1 MHDAVALEERGVPTA
16 VIVTDAFLHE
26 ADVQR
31 TALGA
36 ERLEPVV
43 ITHPLSTLTEE
54 EIAGRGVEAAAG
66 AWRVL
71 VVAGFVSGG
80 DR

>member
-1 MHDAVALEERGVPTA
+1 LHDAVALEERGVPTA

-36 ERLEPVV
+36 EHLEPVV
-43 ITHPLSTLTEE
+43 IAHPLSTLTDE
-54 EIAGRGVEAAAG
+54 EIAGRGHGAAVRARRILTG
-66 AWRVL
+66 ATV
-71 VVAGFVSGG
+71 
-80 DR
+80 

>member
-1 MHDAVALEERGVPTA
+1 MPAA

-36 ERLEPVV
+36 ACLEPVV
-43 ITHPLSTLTEE
+43 IRHPLSTLTDE
-54 EIAGRGVEAAAG
+54 EIVARAAEAADG
-66 AWRVL
+66 VRRV
-71 VVAGFVSGG
+71 VVSS
-80 DR
+80 RRLRSS

>member
-1 MHDAVALEERGVPTA
+1 M
-16 VIVTDAFLHE
+16 TDAFLHE

-43 ITHPLSTLTEE
+43 IAHPLSTLTDE
-54 EIAGRGVEAAAG
+54 EIAARAAEAVARVKQILAA
-66 AWRVL
+66 
-71 VVAGFVSGG
+71 
-80 DR
+80 

>member
-1 MHDAVALEERGVPTA
+1 MPTA

-36 ERLEPVV
+36 ELLEPVV
-43 ITHPLSTLTEE
+43 ITHPLSTLTDD
-54 EIAGRGVEAAAG
+54 EIAARAAEAVARVKQTLAA
-66 AWRVL
+66 
-71 VVAGFVSGG
+71 
-80 DR
+80 

>member
-31 TALGA
+31 AALGA
-36 ERLEPVV
+36 ELLEPVV
-43 ITHPLSTLTEE
+43 IAHPLSTLTDE
-54 EIAGRGVEAAAG
+54 EIAVRAAEAVARVRQILAA
-66 AWRVL
+66 
-71 VVAGFVSGG
+71 
-80 DR
+80 

>member
-1 MHDAVALEERGVPTA
+1 M
-16 VIVTDAFLHE
+16 TDAFLHE

-43 ITHPLSTLTEE
+43 IAHPLSTLTDE
-54 EIAGRGVEAAAG
+54 EIAARAAEAAAG
-66 AWRVL
+66 ARRVL
-71 VVAGFVSGG
+71 AT
-80 DR
+80 

>member
-1 MHDAVALEERGVPTA
+1 MHDAVALEERGIPTA

-43 ITHPLSTLTEE
+43 ITHPLSTLTDEQ
-54 EIAGRGVEAAAG
+54 IAARASEAAVG
-66 AWRVL
+66 ARRIL
-71 VVAGFVSGG
+71 A
-80 DR
+80 R

>member
-1 MHDAVALEERGVPTA
+1 MHDAVGLEGRGVPTA

-31 TALGA
+31 TALGV
-36 ERLEPVV
+36 ERLDPVV

-54 EIAGRGVEAAAG
+54 EIVARAAEAAAG
-66 AWRVL
+66 ARRVL
-71 VVAGFVSGG
+71 AS
-80 DR
+80 

>member
-1 MHDAVALEERGVPTA
+1 MPAA

-26 ADVQR
+26 AGVQR

-43 ITHPLSTLTEE
+43 IAHPLSTLTGA
-54 EIAGRGVEAAAG
+54 EIAARALDAARGVR
-66 AWRVL
+66 RVL
-71 VVAGFVSGG
+71 TGAAL
-80 DR
+80 

>member
-1 MHDAVALEERGVPTA
+1 MEGRGVPTA

-31 TALGA
+31 AALGA

-43 ITHPLSTLTEE
+43 IKHPLSTLTDE
-54 EIAGRGVEAAAG
+54 EIAERGADAASG
-66 AWRVL
+66 VRRVL
-71 VVAGFVSGG
+71 TT
-80 DR
+80 

>member
-31 TALGA
+31 AALGA
-36 ERLEPVV
+36 ELLEPVV
-43 ITHPLSTLTEE
+43 ITHPLSTLTDE
-54 EIAGRGVEAAAG
+54 EIAVRAAEAVARVKQILAA
-66 AWRVL
+66 
-71 VVAGFVSGG
+71 
-80 DR
+80 

>member
-1 MHDAVALEERGVPTA
+1 LHDAVALEERGVPTA

-43 ITHPLSTLTEE
+43 ITHPLSTLTDE
-54 EIAGRGVEAAAG
+54 EIAGRGAEAAVG
-66 AWRVL
+66 ALRILTATTV
-71 VVAGFVSGG
+71 
-80 DR
+80 

>member
-31 TALGA
+31 AALGA
-36 ERLEPVV
+36 ELLEPVV
-43 ITHPLSTLTEE
+43 ITHPLSTLTDE
-54 EIAGRGVEAAAG
+54 EIAERAAEAVARVKQILAA
-66 AWRVL
+66 
-71 VVAGFVSGG
+71 
-80 DR
+80 

>member
-1 MHDAVALEERGVPTA
+1 MHDAVGLEERGVPTA

-31 TALGA
+31 AALGA

-43 ITHPLSTLTEE
+43 ITHPLSTLTDE
-54 EIAGRGVEAAAG
+54 EIAARAAEAVARVKRTLAA
-66 AWRVL
+66 
-71 VVAGFVSGG
+71 
-80 DR
+80 